1 MIGRTIAHYRIIDKL
16 GGGGMG
22 VVYKAEDTR
31 LRRFV
36 AIKFLPPEFSRD
48 QQAIDRFQR
57 EARAASALNHP
68 NICTIYD
75 VGEFE
80 SEHFMVMEYLEGQT
94 LKHRIQGK
102 PLRLEQVLDMSIE
115 TADALDAAHT
125 AGIVHRDIKPANIFI
140 TSRGPV
146 KILDFGLAKLTRHL
160 QPMAEAAGASA
171 MPTAVTREHLTSPGS
186 TLGTVAYMSPE
197 QALGEDLDARTDL
210 FSFGVVLYEMT
221 TGVLPFSGNTS
232 AAIFNAILSKPPES
246 PLQLKANLPP
256 ELERIINKAL
266 EKDRDLRC
274 QTAGEMRADL
284 KRLKRDNDSSRA
296 AVARAVPQAASPAV
310 ARESSGKIR
319 AAIRPRAGFS
329 PLIAAVV
336 AVVALAAGLLGG
348 RQLFRTTPPEPPLY
362 HQLTFRRGTVGAA
375 RFAPDGQTILYS
387 AAWQG
392 NPSEIF
398 TARPEGPESRSLG
411 LSHAQLLSV
420 SSTSELAVLLNT
432 RPLTTW
438 VNVGTLARMPLSGG
452 APRPVIEQVQ
462 WADWSPDGTNLAIVR
477 DVNGKN
483 RLEFPVGK
491 ALYETGGWISHPRIS
506 PKGDMVA
513 FLDHSVQGDD
523 GGSIAV
529 VDLTGKKKTLTSEF
543 FSTQGLAWSPDGK
556 QVWFTAGMTGTDRP
570 LYAVTL
576 AGNMRLVARMP
587 GTLSL
592 LDIWKDGR
600 MLLTRSSWRREVI
613 GLSPG
618 SSKERDLSWLDY
630 SYPADLS
637 ADGRSL
643 LFDEEGVGGGQVYAK
658 NGGLI
663 YAVYMRQT
671 DGSPAVLLGA
681 GAAVALSPD
690 EKWAIAQPQTTPT
703 QLILLPTGAGESRQ
717 MTKDEIN
724 HNWAKWLPDGKQI
737 VFSGN
742 GPDHGVRFY
751 VQDINGG
758 NPRAISPEG
767 VHATAFAVSPDGRY
781 VAGIGPDQHGYLY
794 PVAGGEPQPVRGF
807 PLGEQPVAWSGDG
820 RFLYTDRP
828 GELPTQIF
836 KLDISTGQRTPFR
849 QLMPSDPAGVE
860 TLGPI
865 LLTPDGKTCV
875 YGYHRTLSDLY
886 LVEGQK

>member
-31 LRRFV
+31 LRRSV
-36 AIKFLPPEFSRD
+36 ALKFLPPEFSHD
-48 QQAIDRFQR
+48 QQSIDRFLR

-80 SEHFMVMEYLEGQT
+80 SEHFLVMEYLEGQT
-94 LKHRIQGK
+94 LKHRIQDK
-102 PLRLEQVLDMSIE
+102 PLRLGQVLDTAIE
-115 TADALDAAHT
+115 IADALDAAHS
-125 AGIVHRDIKPANIFI
+125 AGIVHRDIKPANIFL

-160 QPMAEAAGASA
+160 QPMAEAVGASA

-197 QALGEDLDARTDL
+197 QALGEELDARTDL

-221 TGVLPFSGNTS
+221 TGVLPFNGNTS

-246 PLQLKANLPP
+246 PLQLKPDLPP
-256 ELERIINKAL
+256 ELERIVNKAL
-266 EKDRDLRC
+266 EKDRTLRC
-274 QTAGEMRADL
+274 QTAAEMRADL
-284 KRLKRDNDSSRA
+284 KRLKRDTDSSRA
-296 AVARAVPQAASPAV
+296 AVARAVPQAAPAAAV
-310 ARESSGKIR
+310 RESSGKIT

-329 PLIAAVV
+329 PVIAAVV
-336 AVVALAAGLLGG
+336 ALVALAVGLLVGK
-348 RQLFRTTPPEPPLY
+348 QVFRTTPPEPPLY
-362 HQLTFRRGTVGAA
+362 HQLTFRRGTVRAA

-420 SSTSELAVLLNT
+420 SSTSELAVLLDS
-432 RPLTTW
+432 RPLSTW

-452 APRPVIEQVQ
+452 APRPVVEQVQ
-462 WADWSPDGTNLAIVR
+462 WADWSPDGANLAIVR
-477 DVNGKN
+477 DVNGRN

-491 ALYETGGWISHPRIS
+491 VLYETGGWVGHPRVS

-513 FLDHSVQGDD
+513 FLDHPVQGDD
-523 GGSIAV
+523 SGGIAV
-529 VDLTGKKKTLTSEF
+529 VDLNGKKTRLTGDFYSA
-543 FSTQGLAWSPDGK
+543 QGLAWSPDGK
-556 QVWFTAGMTGTDRP
+556 EVWFTASKSGVDRP
-570 LYAVTL
+570 LYAVSL
-576 AGNMRLVARMP
+576 SGSERLVARMP

-600 MLLTRSSWRREVI
+600 ILLNRASWRRELI
-613 GLSPG
+613 GLLPG
-618 SSKERDLSWLDY
+618 ATRERDLSWLDY

-637 ADGRSL
+637 ADGKTL
-643 LFDEEGVGGGQVYAK
+643 LFDEEGGGGGQMYSK
-658 NGGLI
+658 TGGLT
-663 YAVYMRQT
+663 YAVYVRKT

-681 GAAVALSPD
+681 GGSVALSPD
-690 EKWAIAQPQTTPT
+690 EKWAIAQPQTTPA
-703 QLILLPTGAGESRQ
+703 QFVLLPTGAGESRQ
-717 MTKDEIN
+717 LTKDEIN
-724 HNWAKWLPDGKQI
+724 HAWAKWLPDGKHI
-737 VFSGN
+737 VFTGN
-742 GPDHGVRFY
+742 EPDHGVRFY
-751 VQDINGG
+751 VQDIDGG
-758 NPRAISPEG
+758 KPRAFSPEG
-767 VHATAFAVSPDGRY
+767 VHATAFVVSPDGRY

-794 PVAGGEPQPVRGF
+794 PIGGGEPQPIHGL
-807 PLGEQPVAWSGDG
+807 PTGEQPISWSADG
-820 RFLYTDRP
+820 RFLYTYRP
-828 GELPTQIF
+828 GELPTQVS
-836 KLDISTGQRTPFR
+836 KHELSTGQRTPFK
-849 QLMPSDPAGVE
+849 QIMPSDLAGVE
-860 TLGPI
+860 TIGPI